1 MRPTRF
7 SPLGI
12 RLPLP
17 RARPVPPVS
26 NSTLRPTLT
35 EQAEFGDN
43 PGALRMFAYAP
54 PSLPKNAPLIVVLHG
69 CGQSAGDYAH
79 GAGWLALA
87 DELTFAV
94 LAPEQTRANN
104 MNTCFNWFQPG
115 DCARDQGEAASIRQM
130 IELLAADRD
139 LDRSRIFITGLSAG
153 GAMTAAMLA
162 AYPELFAGGA
172 IIAGLPA
179 GSAANVPEA
188 LNSMRQAPARSA
200 EAWGAMVRQASSHQG
215 PWPAISVWHGDADAT
230 VHVSNAEALVAQ
242 WTSVHGL
249 PQKPMRI
256 EKEGA
261 HCRNIWKRDDGTVA
275 VEAFLVSGM
284 GHGTPIGGPAGNRY
298 GETGPF
304 FLDVGFSSSARIA
317 GFWGLDT
324 TNAVAADVIRPTE
337 PSAPASETV
346 APQSVWTPAP
356 KQEGRVKAVILAA
369 LKTAGLLKD

>member
-1 MRPTRF
+1 M
-7 SPLGI
+7 
-12 RLPLP
+12 PLP